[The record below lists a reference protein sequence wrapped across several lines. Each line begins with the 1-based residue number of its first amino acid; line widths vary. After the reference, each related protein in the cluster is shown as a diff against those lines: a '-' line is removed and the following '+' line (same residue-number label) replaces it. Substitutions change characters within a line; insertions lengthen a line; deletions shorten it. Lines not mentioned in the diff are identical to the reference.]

1 MSFISVVLIA
11 FAMSMDAFVAAIGKG
26 ACLIKP
32 RLVEAFRIGLIF
44 GVIEGITPLVGWA
57 LGQVAVEFASEWD
70 HWIAFILLAALG
82 MHMIY
87 EGVKPAGTDIPDKAV
102 QHTLP
107 ALIITA
113 FATSIDALAIGVGL
127 AFVEVNIL
135 VAAAAIGISTLLM
148 VTVGIMLGN
157 VIGTVLGRKA
167 EIFGGLVLIAVGGSI
182 LYEHLNAV
190 G

>member
-26 ACLIKP
+26 ACLRKP
-32 RLVEAFRIGLIF
+32 HLTEALRIGLIF
-44 GVIEGITPLVGWA
+44 GVIEGITPLVGWG

-70 HWIAFILLAALG
+70 HWIAFFLLAALG
-82 MHMIY
+82 LHMIY
-87 EGVKPAGTDIPDKAV
+87 EGVKPADADVPDKAT
-102 QHTLP
+102 QHTLL

-127 AFVEVNIL
+127 AFVEVNII

-148 VTVGIMLGN
+148 STIGIMLGN
-157 VIGTVLGRKA
+157 VIGTVLGKKA
-167 EIFGGLVLIAVGGSI
+167 EVFGGLVLIAVGASI
-182 LYEHLNAV
+182 LYEHLHAV